1 MIELFTLGSLDLR
14 DGGGGEIRSVLA
26 QPKRLALLAYLAT
39 AAPGGFVRRDT
50 LLAMFWP
57 ESSDEHARGA
67 FRQAVLYLR
76 RSLGDGV
83 LVNRAEDEL
92 GIAPGSLRCDA
103 AEFMAAL
110 GRGDLAG
117 AVSLYRGDLL
127 AGLFVADAP
136 EFERWLAAERATLR
150 GQAGGAAWSLA
161 DVAGAAGDRDSAVAW
176 ARRAVELSPLDE
188 LGVRRLITLLDE
200 RGDRAGAVRAYEELT
215 RRLTEELDLE
225 PAPETRALVAGIRRR
240 TGGPPPGDSGP
251 DTGPGSTPSWP
262 GDEVATDRGGTAPA
276 AEAGG
281 RSPEAGD
288 GGGGPVVE
296 PVVRPRRTTGRIAVV
311 GAIAVLGVT
320 GLGYLALPGSRG
332 PDLEPRRVAVM
343 PFDNRT
349 GDPSLAPVSN
359 MAADWIVQGLVGR
372 GALEVVPITAALH
385 TLAGLGVPVSETAGV
400 GPDPGPVARETGA
413 GTAVTGSYYRQGDS
427 IRFQARIVDVTSGRV
442 IAGIGPLGSPV
453 DMPLDGIDRLRLAV
467 LAALA
472 PLSDERAT
480 HVRLVRAPPSYEAY
494 RAYVSGFESFVRL
507 EFPAAAR
514 HFQRASEED
523 STFTLAAIAA
533 AIMHT
538 NVSDWA
544 GADSIIRRVER
555 VRDDLG
561 AMEAAT
567 LDMVGAWLRGDDD
580 AAYQASRRQAVLAPG
595 SIGEYQVANQAL
607 RLNRPRETV
616 RVLTA
621 MGPERGELRGYMGY
635 WRELTTAHHM
645 LGNHRLELKA
655 ARRARELYP
664 GRPAALLYEA
674 RALVA
679 LGRVVAIERLIEER
693 MTSGS
698 TEAPSAGALMA
709 AAARELRAHG
719 HHEPARTR
727 LRRSLEWYRGQ
738 GPGDPGGDPRWN
750 IAIMLYELE
759 EWEEA
764 WVLLRELAAEDPG
777 VLGVQGLLGAVAA
790 RRGDRAEAE
799 RIDGWLRDLDRPY
812 LRGAN
817 TLWRARI
824 AAVLGE
830 QDRAIDLLRDA
841 FAQGVQYNLSH
852 HVNVDLRLLA
862 EHPHFRAL
870 MRPKG

>member
-1 MIELFTLGSLDLR
+1 MIELRTLGSLDLR
-14 DGGGGEIRSVLA
+14 DGDGVEIRSVLA
-26 QPKRLALLAYLAT
+26 QPKRLALLAYLAI
-39 AAPGGFVRRDT
+39 AAPGGFVRRDS

-57 ESSDEHARGA
+57 ESSDERARGA

-83 LVNRAEDEL
+83 VVNRAEDEL

-110 GRGDLAG
+110 GRDDLAG
-117 AVSLYRGDLL
+117 AVSSYRGDLL
-127 AGLFVADAP
+127 PGLFVADAP
-136 EFERWLAAERATLR
+136 AFERWLAAERAALR
-150 GQAGGAAWSLA
+150 SQAGAAAWSLA
-161 DVAGAAGDRDSAVAW
+161 DAAGVAGDGASAVDW
-176 ARRAVELSPLDE
+176 ARRAVELAPVDE
-188 LGVRRLITLLDE
+188 AGVRRWITRLDE
-200 RGDRAGAVRAYEELT
+200 RGDRAGAVLAYEEFA
-215 RRLTEELDLE
+215 RRLADELDLE
-225 PAPETRALVAGIRRR
+225 PAPETRALVEAIRRR
-240 TGGPPPGDSGP
+240 TGGPLPEGTGSGSTSSSRDGGATM
-251 DTGPGSTPSWP
+251 DTGTAAIEGA
-262 GDEVATDRGGTAPA
+262 GDP
-276 AEAGG
+276 
-281 RSPEAGD
+281 SPESRARRD
-288 GGGGPVVE
+288 GPVVE
-296 PVVRPRRTTGRIAVV
+296 PATRPHRTAGRIAVV
-311 GAIAVLGVT
+311 GAIAVLGVS
-320 GLGYLALPGSRG
+320 GLAYLALPASAG
-332 PDLEPRRVAVM
+332 PNLEPRRVAVM

-427 IRFQARIVDVTSGRV
+427 IHFQARIVDVTSGRV

-507 EFPAAAR
+507 EFPAALR

-679 LGRVVAIERLIEER
+679 LGRVAAIERLIEER

-719 HHEPARTR
+719 HHGPARTL

-738 GPGDPGGDPRWN
+738 APGDPGGDPRWN

-862 EHPHFRAL
+862 EHPHFREL
-870 MRPKG
+870 LRPKG